1 MYSISY
7 TYISERYDILLITVI
22 EYQTANVIISCISHN
37 FWIYQAQST
46 IFYLDLYYLHDIY
59 GRTLY
64 ELCAYWPQSTLFY
77 LDLHDIFEP
86 IGHPNWTYICFDNPQ
101 LPKLQRIETKHNI
114 TEPVNECTNDGNDQS
129 RHSRPEKL
137 KTSNSYQ
144 KTPEMNINIT
154 KNLILNI
161 FHENDLPTTEKGKYP

>member
-86 IGHPNWTYICFDNPQ
+86 IGNPNWTYICFDNPQ
-101 LPKLQRIETKHNI
+101 LQKLQRIETKHNI
-114 TEPVNECTNDGNDQS
+114 TEPVSECINDGNDQS

-137 KTSNSYQ
+137 KMSSYQ
-144 KTPEMNINIT
+144 KTREMNQHHKKSYFEYFPWKWFTTKKGNI
-154 KNLILNI
+154 L
-161 FHENDLPTTEKGKYP
+161 

>member
-1 MYSISY
+1 MHPPPYNTLVIFIFMKNLKSIWFVHFFHLIRSCK
-7 TYISERYDILLITVI
+7 TMCILR
-22 EYQTANVIISCISHN
+22 S
-37 FWIYQAQST
+37 
-46 IFYLDLYYLHDIY
+46 
-59 GRTLY
+59 
-64 ELCAYWPQSTLFY
+64 AYWPQSTTIFY
-77 LDLHDIFEP
+77 SDLHDIFEP
-86 IGHPNWTYICFDNPQ
+86 IGNPNWTYICFDNPQ
-101 LPKLQRIETKHNI
+101 LQKLQRIETKHNI
-114 TEPVNECTNDGNDQS
+114 TEPVSECTNDGNDQS